1 MTIMNGQNRDTLG
14 DDFSSVVD
22 LALPKRGASSVISPL
37 AKTSSLGNSEPF
49 VPKPLSAIAEASA
62 DSTGVDDN
70 KGLAPA
76 VSVGEE
82 NFEPGLGMASKAM
95 SRHEVF
101 LTEQAFAKG
110 KEEGGAEVRDE
121 AYGSGKEDGRALGY
135 KEGFAAGMKERKGEI
150 EERAQEIS
158 REYNDTRI
166 AKIAHFLER
175 LMQAELVAS
184 KRRDTEL
191 MRLMIAIFEKT
202 LPALSATNGDSEV
215 RFFIDSI
222 LRRFEHIPQIT
233 ITLSDSS
240 QDLVSR
246 LRERV
251 GKMLSSE
258 HSVDDLVSFRFD
270 SSFSQADCRI
280 AWAEGEVERRFT
292 DLWQEI
298 KQALESHLPDEL
310 DLDDLQALSQ
320 DFSKEA
326 TQGLAQDGMR
336 DNIGDEGEEGGD
348 GNKESAIQSPPSSVP
363 PSSASVSGSS
373 G

>member
-1 MTIMNGQNRDTLG
+1 MNGQARDTLG
-14 DDFSSVVD
+14 DDFRSVVG
-22 LALPKRGASSVISPL
+22 LALPKRGASSSISPL
-37 AKTSSLGNSEPF
+37 AKTSRLGNSEPF
-49 VPKPLSAIAEASA
+49 VPKPLSAA
-62 DSTGVDDN
+62 DSIGVDAT

-82 NFEPGLGMASKAM
+82 NFEPGLGMSSKAM
-95 SRHEVF
+95 SSHEVF

-110 KEEGGAEVRDE
+110 KEEGGAEVRAE
-121 AYGSGKEDGRALGY
+121 AYASGKEDGRSLGY
-135 KEGFAAGMKERKGEI
+135 KEGFAAGTKERKGEI

-158 REYNDTRI
+158 REYNDARI

-175 LMQAELVAS
+175 LMQAELAAS

-191 MRLMIAIFEKT
+191 MRLMIAIFEKI
-202 LPALSATNGDSEV
+202 LPALSSTNGDSEV

-246 LRERV
+246 LREQV
-251 GKMLSSE
+251 GKILSAE

-310 DLDDLQALSQ
+310 DLDDFQALSQ
-320 DFSKEA
+320 DFAK
-326 TQGLAQDGMR
+326 DGMR
-336 DNIGDEGEEGGD
+336 DSIENEGGED
-348 GNKESAIQSPPSSVP
+348 GTGNKESAMQSTPSSVP